1 MHIYRFV
8 DGKYYVTKTVGQQSE
23 FLECLVK
30 GKLNLYVKH
39 ISFDPVFYVE
49 KDSMPLSEISYEE
62 GTKMVNDKRVYYQ
75 SNRHFGIL
83 AYYTQDAPQLKSDLT
98 KINKPQYD
106 NMIKLARD
114 YHNSVCDNESCIVYQ
129 KKVKYLSVSLEP
141 IVSINKF
148 IGYDKIKTG
157 YGVNIYLSSPV
168 FSENTLFYTGIHNYT
183 LTDSAANVRIT
194 EIPLQI
200 EYLFGARNFQPKIG
214 LGINLISVK
223 RINYLVHT
231 FNFNTGFNYKF
242 NKTLSFTFKLNAEFV
257 PASFSLLEEENP
269 INVFAINAMLGLRI
283 RLF

>member
-49 KDSMPLSEISYEE
+49 KDSLPLTEISYME

-75 SNRHFGIL
+75 TNRHLGIL
-83 AYYTQDAPQLKSDLT
+83 AYYTQDAPQLDAELR

-106 NMIKLARD
+106 NLISFARD
-114 YHNSVCDNESCIVYQ
+114 YHNSVCDNESCIIYQ

-141 IVSINKF
+141 IISVNKF
-148 IGYDKIKTG
+148 LAYDKIKAG
-157 YGVNIYLSSPV
+157 YGVNVYFSSPV
-168 FSENTLFYTGIHNYT
+168 FSENTLFYTGFHT
-183 LTDSAANVRIT
+183 CTVTDSATNVRFT
-194 EIPLQI
+194 EIPVQI
-200 EYLFGARNFQPKIG
+200 ECLFGAKNFQPKIG

-223 RINYLVHT
+223 KINYLVHT
-231 FNFNTGFNYKF
+231 FNFITGFNYKF

-257 PASFSLLEEENP
+257 PGSYSLLEKEN
-269 INVFAINAMLGLRI
+269 
-283 RLF
+283 